1 MRASDKTLP
10 PPTRLQVYVAGQ
22 ILALIRGESM
32 PAGQPLRE
40 EALARHFAVSRTSVR
55 GALRLLGDQGI
66 LEARPH
72 RGYVLVRNA
81 GEIEQGIELPQ
92 SSDERLYLQIAR
104 DYLAGA
110 LPESLTETDFMRR
123 YDASRHLVLATLALL
138 SEEGIVHR
146 GHGREWRFRDVLKSS
161 RGRAE
166 SYELRLMI
174 EPAAL
179 LLPTFRIVKPQLQD
193 MRALQEKLYKASDAG
208 FSHRDV
214 FRTDASF
221 HELLAQLSGNGF
233 ILATI
238 RQQNRLRRL
247 LEYRS
252 NLDAQ
257 RVRTWCLEHIA
268 VIDAL
273 LDGDRR
279 LAAARLTRHLE
290 NARRTAAAG
299 AKRNNRRLAVAN
311 GRARFAL

>member
-1 MRASDKTLP
+1 
-10 PPTRLQVYVAGQ
+10 VAGQ
-22 ILALIRGESM
+22 ILALIREEAM

-55 GALRLLGDQGI
+55 GALRILGDQGI
-66 LEARPH
+66 LETRPH

-81 GEIEQGIELPQ
+81 GEIEHGIELPS
-92 SSDERLYLQIAR
+92 SSDGRLYLQIAR

-110 LPESLTETDFMRR
+110 LPESMTETGFMRR
-123 YDASRHLVLATLALL
+123 YDASRHLVLATLARL

-146 GHGREWRFRDVLKSS
+146 GHGRDWRFRDVLKST
-161 RGRAE
+161 RGREE

-174 EPAAL
+174 EPSAL
-179 LLPTFRIVKPQLQD
+179 LLPTFRMAKRQLEG
-193 MRALQEKLYKASDAG
+193 MRALQEKLYKASNAG
-208 FSHRDV
+208 FSYRDV
-214 FRTDASF
+214 FDTDAGF

-273 LDGDRR
+273 LGGDRR
-279 LAAARLTRHLE
+279 LAATRLARHLE
-290 NARRTAAAG
+290 NARRSAPAG
-299 AKRNNRRLAVAN
+299 AKRRDRRSAAADDQ
-311 GRARFAL
+311 ARFAL